1 MKTRIILTALLIIG
15 GAWFASSIGQ
25 PVATL
30 ADNKVA
36 VATVNGGDA
45 EYIGQSAVRNTTR
58 LPWTAGAVLV
68 GLTLVW
74 YTPVRKALTSINTKS
89 F

>member
-25 PVATL
+25 PVSTL
-30 ADNKVA
+30 TDNKVA

-45 EYIGQSAVRNTTR
+45 EFVGQEVVRNTTR

-68 GLTLVW
+68 GLSLIW
-74 YTPVRKALTSINTKS
+74 YTPVRKALTSPETQS
-89 F
+89 

>member
-1 MKTRIILTALLIIG
+1 MKTRIILTAVLIIG
-15 GAWFASSIGQ
+15 GAWFASSIGR

-45 EYIGQSAVRNTTR
+45 EFVGQEAVRNTTR
-58 LPWTAGAVLV
+58 LPWTAVAVLV
-68 GLTLVW
+68 GLSLIW
-74 YTPVRKALTSINTKS
+74 YATVRKALTSPDTQS
-89 F
+89 